1 MRPVQRAPCGLWL
14 GLALCLGAA
23 SGGLA
28 SCHSPKALPSAKH
41 RPHAQTH
48 HPQSEGLTT
57 GLALTQPQTS
67 PSLTLQATGPALTLY
82 APQPAINATVAQ
94 DVLLSVAYSCPGV
107 PTIEWTHT
115 STWGARRVAAW
126 QPGAGTNVSRSHQG
140 RVCTFDNGSL
150 QLLHVGVR
158 DTGYYVVMVSERLGG
173 SRLTTITLHVSEVL
187 YEDLHFVA
195 VFLAL
200 LATVAAL
207 LVSLLWVCDRCT
219 HRLQRSGCKLAGGA
233 TEELELQELQ
243 C

>member
-28 SCHSPKALPSAKH
+28 
-41 RPHAQTH
+41 
-48 HPQSEGLTT
+48 
-57 GLALTQPQTS
+57 
-67 PSLTLQATGPALTLY
+67 LQATGPALTLY

-173 SRLTTITLHVSEVL
+173 SRLTTITLHVSGESRARGGGGGARGGRRPGSVASPTPEVL